1 MGDPT
6 TIGAAGTQPLSA
18 LSSKEQQPATAA
30 VPSGQRQQMFYLW
43 QQWALRQKLPQE
55 PAEAG
60 AKFKPE
66 LRQEAEGAGE
76 ARQAELHH
84 DG

>member
-6 TIGAAGTQPLSA
+6 TTAAAGTQPLSA
-18 LSSKEQQPATAA
+18 LSLEEQQLAIAA

-43 QQWALRQKLPQE
+43 QHWAICQELPQE
-55 PAEAG
+55 PAG
-60 AKFKPE
+60 AEFKPE
-66 LRQEAEGAGE
+66 PRQEAEGAGE